1 MAERIILNNSE
12 STLLIT
18 RCWRSCRSI
27 PVRRC
32 RTGVRIFH
40 RIRCEGGELE
50 EFSILGD
57 VVVRIA
63 NELEPEALDRVRIM
77 SLEYAMKVLS
87 DETDAKEFVR
97 CVKAIASPDA
107 GQFEYRADRL
117 LLLRRDQTTRRW
129 RSPHTRWDFSA
140 CS

>member
-1 MAERIILNNSE
+1 MAERISIEQPRKHAPNNQMLAFMLVNTGSPMQDWCAHL
-12 STLLIT
+12 SSNPL
-18 RCWRSCRSI
+18 
-27 PVRRC
+27 RR
-32 RTGVRIFH
+32 R
-40 RIRCEGGELE
+40 ELE

-63 NELEPEALDRVRIM
+63 DELEPEALDRVRIM

-107 GQFEYRADRL
+107 GQYEFEQIAAYYYGEIRRRSVGEVL
-117 LLLRRDQTTRRW
+117 L
-129 RSPHTRWDFSA
+129 
-140 CS
+140 